1 MYQVLLFD
9 LDGTLTASGEG
20 ITKSVQ
26 YALRKLGREADDLK
40 ALEVFVGPPLLEQ
53 FMRYCGMSEEEAV
66 QGVHYYRERYN
77 VTGLFENH
85 PYEGVEEMLEA
96 LREKGYTLGVASS
109 KPDGMVKKIL
119 EHFGLEKYFCE
130 IVGSDPNKMKMSK
143 ADVIEIIL
151 ERLGYRDRRAEAV
164 MIGDRN
170 QDVYGAQQAGI
181 SCIGVTYGYGSY
193 EELLQ
198 AGADKIVKSVK
209 ELEEYLLLNGT
220 YHREKRENI

>member
-1 MYQVLLFD
+1 
-9 LDGTLTASGEG
+9 
-20 ITKSVQ
+20 
-26 YALRKLGREADDLK
+26 
-40 ALEVFVGPPLLEQ
+40 
-53 FMRYCGMSEEEAV
+53 
-66 QGVHYYRERYN
+66 
-77 VTGLFENH
+77 
-85 PYEGVEEMLEA
+85 
-96 LREKGYTLGVASS
+96 
-109 KPDGMVKKIL
+109 MVKKIL

-220 YHREKRENI
+220 DHREKRENI

>member
-26 YALRKLGREADDLK
+26 YALRKLGREAEDLK

-53 FMRYCGMSEEEAV
+53 FVRYCGMSEEEAV
-66 QGVHYYRERYN
+66 KGVHYYRERYN
-77 VTGLFENH
+77 VTGLFENR
-85 PYEGVEEMLEA
+85 PYEGIREMLET
-96 LREKGYTLGVASS
+96 LNGKGYTLGVASS
-109 KPDGMVKKIL
+109 KPDGLVKRIL
-119 EHFGLEKYFCE
+119 EHFGLTGYFQE
-130 IVGSDPNKMKMSK
+130 IVGSDPDKMKMSK
-143 ADVIEIIL
+143 ADVIEIVL
-151 ERLGYRDRRAEAV
+151 DRLGYQDRREAAV

-170 QDVYGAQQAGI
+170 QDVNGARQAGI

-193 EELLQ
+193 EELSE

-209 ELEEYLLLNGT
+209 ELEEYLLKGQ
-220 YHREKRENI
+220 

>member
-20 ITKSVQ
+20 ITKSVR
-26 YALRKLGREADDLK
+26 YALRKLGREAEDLK

-85 PYEGVEEMLEA
+85 PYEGIREMLKT
-96 LREKGYTLGVASS
+96 LQEKGFILGVASS
-109 KPDGMVKKIL
+109 KPDGMVKRIL
-119 EHFGLEKYFCE
+119 EHFGLTEYFRE
-130 IVGSDPNKMKMSK
+130 IVGSDPEKMKMSK

-151 ERLGYRDRRAEAV
+151 GRLGYRDRREKAV
-164 MIGDRN
+164 MIGDRD
-170 QDVYGAQQAGI
+170 QDVNGARQAGL

-193 EELLQ
+193 KELSE
-198 AGADKIVKSVK
+198 AGADKIVESVK
-209 ELEEYLLLNGT
+209 ELEEYLLE
-220 YHREKRENI
+220 RR

>member
-26 YALRKLGREADDLK
+26 YALRRLGREAEDLK

-53 FMRYCGMSEEEAV
+53 FVRFCGMSEKEAV

-77 VTGLFENH
+77 VTGLFENR
-85 PYEGVEEMLEA
+85 PYEGIREMLKT
-96 LREKGYTLGVASS
+96 LKDKGFILGVASS
-109 KPDGMVKKIL
+109 KPDGMVKRIL
-119 EHFGLEKYFCE
+119 EHFGLTEYFRE
-130 IVGSDPNKMKMSK
+130 IVGSDPEKMKMSK

-151 ERLGYRDRRAEAV
+151 GRLGYRDRREEAV

-170 QDVYGAQQAGI
+170 QDVNGARQAGL

-193 EELLQ
+193 EELSE
-198 AGADKIVKSVK
+198 AGADKIVESVK
-209 ELEEYLLLNGT
+209 ELQEYLLEG
-220 YHREKRENI
+220 K